1 MAGTRVGAVEIAITG
16 ETDPFR
22 RAMMQA
28 EAQGRRSGQAISREM
43 QRVDAQTKKATAS
56 LGGMGSALGALAA
69 VGGLVALGNQLV
81 HVADDFSLMR
91 SRIRL
96 VVAENES
103 LLEIE
108 EKLADQAMTN
118 RADLKSTVALYSR
131 LRAVRKDL
139 SDEAARDI
147 VDKWAK
153 TLIVSGASAQEA
165 AAATMQFGQAMAS
178 GRLGGD
184 ELRSIL
190 EANSRFAI
198 LLADGLGVTVG
209 QLRQLGEEGKL
220 TTDAIVGAM
229 KEAGGS
235 LESDFGKKALTVGQA
250 TTNLQTAMIRLVGV
264 MDQSAGASATLAKWV
279 ANLADGFSALT
290 GAMQKDV
297 AFAESVYEIHEKLGA
312 ATNAYAKAVL
322 AASAASAGEIDNK
335 RQLVGLQEQ
344 ELRNLRALAAQKL
357 DQANASLGE
366 AEGALFGLRILE
378 VMKLRKQVV
387 GLTDDLAA
395 VDNALQAKETTER
408 LFSLVAEGVS
418 EVDKVLKKAGLT
430 FVSGTG
436 PKDKPADAKK
446 QKADVQE
453 LVGYTTDLERLEQ
466 SIADIR
472 QASRE
477 GAEGGSRAAL
487 QALLDYYE
495 ASEDLVGTLTRLQEL
510 QDSVINPADAKLF
523 SDILNERAEPLDPGQ
538 SSVDLTE
545 MSESM
550 KQAADRAFQD
560 ASIWQGFG
568 ENMRDSAKWA
578 LMDAVQSGD
587 WGDALAYLLQDI
599 ARNALGRSID
609 GLFSKAGDGFD
620 FGGWGSA
627 FQSVFGGARAG
638 GGSVMS
644 GRAYRVGELGPE
656 TFVPSSDGFIVPAAM
671 QGSSVKPQTG
681 GRSGSVT
688 APIAVTVQGNLD
700 NVTLAQLERVVKGI
714 PSAVQAVVADRRVRE
729 GW

>member
-453 LVGYTTDLERLEQ
+453 LVGYTTDLERLHPASVSRGRRGRQ
-466 SIADIR
+466 PRGPAGAARLLRGQRGPGRHAHAAAGAAGQRDQPGRR
-472 QASRE
+472 QA
-477 GAEGGSRAAL
+477 
-487 QALLDYYE
+487 
-495 ASEDLVGTLTRLQEL
+495 
-510 QDSVINPADAKLF
+510 
-523 SDILNERAEPLDPGQ
+523 
-538 SSVDLTE
+538 
-545 MSESM
+545 
-550 KQAADRAFQD
+550 
-560 ASIWQGFG
+560 
-568 ENMRDSAKWA
+568 
-578 LMDAVQSGD
+578 
-587 WGDALAYLLQDI
+587 
-599 ARNALGRSID
+599 
-609 GLFSKAGDGFD
+609 
-620 FGGWGSA
+620 
-627 FQSVFGGARAG
+627 VFRHPQRAG
-638 GGSVMS
+638 
-644 GRAYRVGELGPE
+644 RAPRPRPVEC
-656 TFVPSSDGFIVPAAM
+656 
-671 QGSSVKPQTG
+671 
-681 GRSGSVT
+681 
-688 APIAVTVQGNLD
+688 
-700 NVTLAQLERVVKGI
+700 
-714 PSAVQAVVADRRVRE
+714 
-729 GW
+729 